1 MSNFTYYDAGTT
13 TIGVNAEEVSRRL
26 GELRRKTPAVIKVAV
41 NATARETRKE
51 MLRRVLKRYALT
63 AKGKERAKGLKQKVK
78 ATNASPAA
86 VLWIGGINGAR
97 ADLAYFQHRVTTPH
111 PGQSWQTGPTVF
123 KARVLK
129 NGGLHDLGGG
139 PIVRN
144 GETFGDG
151 SKGFLAKFANDG
163 AHPHVG
169 MVQRLLNSKSESTT
183 TRSGAQ
189 RWRNKNGNVEK
200 VQTYGAPS
208 GTAQHHTVWE
218 KEDAHIYAENTLN
231 DRLERQIAKVMA
243 KAAKG

>member
-1 MSNFTYYDAGTT
+1 MSDFTWYDAGTT

-78 ATNASPAA
+78 ATNADPAA

-97 ADLAYFQHRVTTPH
+97 ADLAYFQHRVTVPH
-111 PGQSWQTGPTVF
+111 PGLSWQTGPTVF
-123 KARVLK
+123 KARVLRS
-129 NGGLHDLGGG
+129 GGLHDLGGG
-139 PIVRN
+139 PIERN
-144 GETFGDG
+144 GVTFGQG

-163 AHPHVG
+163 VHQHIG
-169 MVQRLLNSKSESTT
+169 MVQRVLNSDSEHTT
-183 TRSGAQ
+183 TKSGAP
-189 RWRNKNGNVEK
+189 RWRNKSGNVEK
-200 VQTYGAPS
+200 VQTYGSPS

-218 KEDAHIYAENTLN
+218 KEDVHVYAENTLN
-231 DRLERQIAKVMA
+231 ARLETQIAKVMA
-243 KAAKG
+243 RAAKG

>member
-1 MSNFTYYDAGTT
+1 MSDFTWYDAGTT

-78 ATNASPAA
+78 ATNADPAA

-97 ADLAYFQHRVTTPH
+97 ADLSYFQHRVTVPH
-111 PGQSWQTGPTVF
+111 PGLSWQTGPTVF
-123 KARVLK
+123 KARVLR
-129 NGGLHDLGGG
+129 NGGLHDLTGGG
-139 PIVRN
+139 AY
-144 GETFGDG
+144 
-151 SKGFLAKFANDG
+151 SKGFLAKFENDG
-163 AHPHVG
+163 THQHIG
-169 MVQRLLNSKSESTT
+169 MIQRHIGAASSETT
-183 TRSGAQ
+183 TKSGAL
-189 RWRNKNGNVEK
+189 RWRSASGVVEK
-200 VQTYGAPS
+200 TRTYGSPS

-218 KEDAHIYAENTLN
+218 KEDVHVYAENTLN
-231 DRLERQIAKVMA
+231 ARLEKQIAKVIA

>member
-1 MSNFTYYDAGTT
+1 MSDFTWYDAGTT
-13 TIGVNAEEVSRRL
+13 TIGVNAEEVSQRL

-97 ADLAYFQHRVTTPH
+97 ADLAYFQHWVTVPH
-111 PGQSWQTGPTVF
+111 PGLSWQTGPTVF
-123 KARVLK
+123 KARVLR
-129 NGGLHDLGGG
+129 NGGLHDL
-139 PIVRN
+139 
-144 GETFGDG
+144 TGDG
-151 SKGFLAKFANDG
+151 AYSKGFLAKFANDG
-163 AHPHVG
+163 THQHIG
-169 MVQRLLNSKSESTT
+169 MIQRHIGAARSETT
-183 TRSGAQ
+183 TKSGAP
-189 RWRNKNGNVEK
+189 RWRSASGIVEK
-200 VQTYGAPS
+200 TRTYSSPS

-218 KEDAHIYAENTLN
+218 KEDVHVYAENTLN
-231 DRLERQIAKVMA
+231 ARLEKQIAKVIA